1 MCMFQYSVH
10 LIEYYRL
17 HLYSIYDLKPEEK
30 SLKRYIKVVT
40 KQKRT
45 RFLVQSPMPGSKRP
59 VVHSYPLNA
68 EQNAAVSIMTTHP
81 LGIGWTP
88 SSP

>member
-1 MCMFQYSVH
+1 MFQYSVH

-17 HLYSIYDLKPEEK
+17 HLYSIYVLKPEEK

-40 KQKRT
+40 KLKRM
-45 RFLVQSPMPGSKRP
+45 RYLVQSLMPGSKRP
-59 VVHSYPLNA
+59 VIHSDPLNA

-88 SSP
+88 SSL